1 MKICVIG
8 MGYVGLSNAVLLST
22 KHEVVCNDIDKSK
35 LNSIDNRI
43 SPIRDP
49 YISKYFKSK
58 KLKLKTIEHIDK
70 SIIKSDYVVI
80 CTSTN
85 YNPKKNSFDTSSIDN
100 ILKKLSLMKCPSI
113 IVIKSTIPIGYV
125 DRSNKKYKKLKIYFS
140 PEFLREGKALYD
152 NLYPSRIII
161 GNEDVYSKS
170 YVSMIK
176 KCCLKKNIKLLFM
189 GSTEA
194 ETVKLFSN
202 NYLATR
208 VAFFNELDSY
218 AIRSNLDTKSIID
231 GVSSDP
237 RIGMFYNNPS
247 FGFGGYCLP
256 KDAKQ
261 LSSTFK
267 NIKSALIPSLTK
279 SNNLRKKNITND
291 ILRLNIQNIGIYNL
305 SMKKGSDNFRESSII
320 DIIKNL
326 KKFGKNIY
334 IYEPSIT
341 DKKKI
346 FGCEIVNDFDRFES
360 KVSLIVTNRISN
372 ILEKVSTK
380 VYTRDIYGEN

>member
-1 MKICVIG
+1 M
-8 MGYVGLSNAVLLST
+8 N
-22 KHEVVCNDIDKSK
+22 
-35 LNSIDNRI
+35 
-43 SPIRDP
+43 
-49 YISKYFKSK
+49 
-58 KLKLKTIEHIDK
+58 
-70 SIIKSDYVVI
+70 
-80 CTSTN
+80 
-85 YNPKKNSFDTSSIDN
+85 
-100 ILKKLSLMKCPSI
+100 CPSI

-125 DRSNKKYKKLKIYFS
+125 ERFNKKYKKLKIYFS

-161 GNEDVYSKS
+161 GNEDVYSKN
-170 YVSMIK
+170 YVSLIK

-218 AIRSNLDTKSIID
+218 AIHSNLDTKSIIN
-231 GVSSDP
+231 GISSDP

-256 KDAKQ
+256 KDTKQ

-291 ILRLNIQNIGIYNL
+291 ILRFNIKNIGIYNL

-334 IYEPSIT
+334 IYEPLIT

-346 FGCEIVNDFDRFES
+346 FGCEIVNDFDTFES

-372 ILEKVSTK
+372 ILEKVSTR